1 MLRTV
6 SMIALA
12 LSVVAL
18 AGAAQGQVTQADATQ
33 GMLAQATPAAAPA
46 AAAEGAAPAAP
57 AAAPASPIP
66 LVGACIA
73 AALAVL
79 GGAMGI
85 GRIAAGT
92 VAAISRQ
99 PEAAGQ
105 MFLAW
110 LLPAA
115 MIEGVTLF
123 GIVLCLLVITR

>member
-1 MLRTV
+1 MIRTASV
-6 SMIALA
+6 VAVAMSVLA
-12 LSVVAL
+12 LSA
-18 AGAAQGQVTQADATQ
+18 AAQGQVAQTEAPQT
-33 GMLAQATPAAAPA
+33 LAQTAVLQAAPA
-46 AAAEGAAPAAP
+46 EAPAGAAAEAKEA
-57 AAAPASPIP
+57 ASPIP

>member
-1 MLRTV
+1 MAFR
-6 SMIALA
+6 IALA
-12 LSVVAL
+12 LGVLAL
-18 AGAAQGQVTQADATQ
+18 AAAAQGQMTQNEPAAVVAPAT
-33 GMLAQATPAAAPA
+33 LAQAAQAAPVAAAAPA
-46 AAAEGAAPAAP
+46 EA
-57 AAAPASPIP
+57 AAAPAVASPWA
-66 LVGACIA
+66 LVGACFG

>member
-1 MLRTV
+1 MGWSLKSV
-6 SMIALA
+6 
-12 LSVVAL
+12 VVAL
-18 AGAAQGQVTQADATQ
+18 GVLAVATAALGQVAGAEQ
-33 GMLAQATPAAAPA
+33 AQAAMPAAAQA
-46 AAAEGAAPAAP
+46 AAPTEGQGAGPAEAGAK
-57 AAAPASPIP
+57 APASPWA
-66 LVGACIA
+66 LVGACIG
-73 AALAVL
+73 AALAVM

-85 GRIAAGT
+85 GKIAAGT

>member
-1 MLRTV
+1 MRRILMTATV
-6 SMIALA
+6 LVTLLA
-12 LSVVAL
+12 LSS
-18 AGAAQGQVTQADATQ
+18 AAYGQ
-33 GMLAQATPAAAPA
+33 AAAPA
-46 AAAEGAAPAAP
+46 HEGAAAP
-57 AAAPASPIP
+57 AASPIP